1 MSACVFRRPKVFQE
15 VFQTDKFL
23 MQHFIV
29 PLSAYLAL
37 SANVLLQLSHEETAL
52 FAKGLQVKTPVVGEL
67 FLRACE
73 VLRAAK
79 GKIVRIKPEFFQI
92 PFDVI

>member
-1 MSACVFRRPKVFQE
+1 MR
-15 VFQTDKFL
+15 
-23 MQHFIV
+23 HFIM
-29 PLSAYLAL
+29 PLSAYLTL
-37 SANVLLQLSHEETAL
+37 SANVLLQLNHEETAL
-52 FAKGLQVKTPVVGEL
+52 FAKGLQVKTLVVGEL

-73 VLRAAK
+73 VSCAAK